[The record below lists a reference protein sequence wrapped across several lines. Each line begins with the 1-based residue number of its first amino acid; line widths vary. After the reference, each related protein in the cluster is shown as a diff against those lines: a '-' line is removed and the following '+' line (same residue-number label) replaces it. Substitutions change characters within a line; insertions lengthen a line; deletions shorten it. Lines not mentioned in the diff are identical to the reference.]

1 MGRGGRAVVPPS
13 DGGRPPPR
21 LRGGRALTPDTV
33 LLGIGYAVGTCGA
46 LSILRIAWRRWLWA
60 LGVLELGVACIVA
73 GFALR
78 GQRFP
83 AWMNA
88 GWGVGFL
95 VTYAQVGRI
104 RRRREAG
111 G

>member
-1 MGRGGRAVVPPS
+1 M
-13 DGGRPPPR
+13 R
-21 LRGGRALTPDTV
+21 LENV
-33 LLGIGYAVGTCGA
+33 LLAVGYAVGTPA
-46 LSILRIAWRRWLWA
+46 SLSILRIAWRRWLWA
-60 LGVLELGVACIVA
+60 LGLLELSVACVVA

-95 VTYAQVGRI
+95 VTYVQVGRV
-104 RRRREAG
+104 RRRREARG
-111 G
+111 